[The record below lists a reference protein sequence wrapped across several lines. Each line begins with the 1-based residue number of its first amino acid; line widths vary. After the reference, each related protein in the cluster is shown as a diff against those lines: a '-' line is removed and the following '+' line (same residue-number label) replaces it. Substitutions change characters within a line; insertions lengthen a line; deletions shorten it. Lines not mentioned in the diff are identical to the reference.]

1 MTHSWSRPKE
11 CSPAS
16 TISWLLASRQP
27 CRTNTCLRIG
37 WRRLC
42 GRLCFCPRARTGSLS
57 TLVETCSPPLDD
69 FVRSL
74 VQFFMFPE
82 AKHCPTSRQE
92 LVVSIAITFDV
103 GLDLFPPV
111 VSIGLRR
118 DEMRSEE
125 HTYELQ
131 SRFDIVCRI

>member
-42 GRLCFCPRARTGSLS
+42 GRLCFCPRARTGSLR

-74 VQFFMFPE
+74 VQ
-82 AKHCPTSRQE
+82 
-92 LVVSIAITFDV
+92 
-103 GLDLFPPV
+103 
-111 VSIGLRR
+111 
-118 DEMRSEE
+118 RSEE
-125 HTYELQ
+125 HTSELQ
-131 SRFDIVCRI
+131 SRGHLVCRLLHEKKKMSKLELSTRCKLCY